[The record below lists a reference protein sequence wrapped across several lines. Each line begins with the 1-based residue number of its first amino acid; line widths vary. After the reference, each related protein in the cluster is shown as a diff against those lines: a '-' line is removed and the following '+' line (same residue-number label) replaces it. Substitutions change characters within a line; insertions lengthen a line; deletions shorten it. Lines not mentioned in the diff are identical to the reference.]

1 MHWGEHQENEALVYT
16 NATTFV
22 LLIKC
27 IANMV
32 QNIWTIFVIKQMCM
46 NSYCSSSASS
56 KTQSMQMLAEVFGSL
71 QARSPMIE
79 QHARTDVMIK
89 Q

>member
-16 NATTFV
+16 NETTFV

-32 QNIWTIFVIKQMCM
+32 HNIWTIFVFKQMCM
-46 NSYCSSSASS
+46 KSNFSSSAVPIRLFVLSIIPR
-56 KTQSMQMLAEVFGSL
+56 E
-71 QARSPMIE
+71 
-79 QHARTDVMIK
+79 
-89 Q
+89 

>member
-16 NATTFV
+16 NETTFV

-46 NSYCSSSASS
+46 KSNFSSSVSY
-56 KTQSMQMLAEVFGSL
+56 
-71 QARSPMIE
+71 
-79 QHARTDVMIK
+79 
-89 Q
+89 

>member
-16 NATTFV
+16 NETTFV

-32 QNIWTIFVIKQMCM
+32 QTIWTIFVIKQMCM
-46 NSYCSSSASS
+46 QVQFFVQC
-56 KTQSMQMLAEVFGSL
+56 
-71 QARSPMIE
+71 
-79 QHARTDVMIK
+79 
-89 Q
+89 

>member
-16 NATTFV
+16 NETTFV

-32 QNIWTIFVIKQMCM
+32 QNIWTIVIKQMCIKF
-46 NSYCSSSASS
+46 NFSSSAFLISMELPYS
-56 KTQSMQMLAEVFGSL
+56 KCYKVFYRL
-71 QARSPMIE
+71 L
-79 QHARTDVMIK
+79 
-89 Q
+89 

>member
-16 NATTFV
+16 NETTFV

-46 NSYCSSSASS
+46 KSNFSSSG
-56 KTQSMQMLAEVFGSL
+56 TFGL
-71 QARSPMIE
+71 EDNMCYIRRM
-79 QHARTDVMIK
+79 
-89 Q
+89 

>member
-16 NATTFV
+16 NETTFV

-46 NSYCSSSASS
+46 QVQWLIAGH
-56 KTQSMQMLAEVFGSL
+56 LEF
-71 QARSPMIE
+71 
-79 QHARTDVMIK
+79 
-89 Q
+89 